1 MTAGHALTRMAGG
14 ALYDGHLLVKRW
26 PEMAAKIQKR
36 LLSEGKIT
44 KEMIES
50 YVDAYARA
58 YGDDTD
64 AYVEEII
71 ADTYAGMNRTD
82 YGTNKLRADVKME
95 VGQWQKK
102 SGSARAPP
110 AKMSIAQD
118 FKSRVAAWYK
128 SGMPEGT
135 SFVLG
140 ETGATLQGLG
150 AIESDIYM
158 NGEKIST
165 ILKEHSEMTIREI
178 QRIPEILDDPVLILK
193 SKNNA
198 RSQYGNSRLVMF
210 GAIKA
215 QDGRNIMCVL
225 DLRPTENGLL
235 IDDMQKVSSAY
246 SKDVAPENFIKRSF
260 ILFADEKRT
269 IPLLRGMGFKMP
281 MSLLRSGSIGSISYE
296 GKSVNLRGE
305 KFSDVV
311 SVGTTAETAKRKFSA
326 SAEQTQ
332 DEQQTQQ
339 EDEKKKGR
347 YRDLMG
353 EKAAQYVRRL
363 EFGLV
368 NELAEN
374 LSVPG
379 QVKRKNSLSK
389 NRRGNF
395 SFARYPNNA
404 MDKHD
409 MFGAVHTW
417 HPRDDSNVRPFA

>member
-1 MTAGHALTRMAGG
+1 MLNEERP
-14 ALYDGHLLVKRW
+14 LLAKRW

-36 LLSEGKIT
+36 LMSEGKIT

-50 YVDAYARA
+50 YVDAYAGI

-64 AYVEEII
+64 AYVEEIV

-165 ILKEHSEMTIREI
+165 ILKEHPEMTIREI

-281 MSLLRSGSIGSISYE
+281 MSLLRNGSIVSISYE

-326 SAEQTQ
+326 SADQAQ
-332 DEQQTQQ
+332 AGQQTQQ

-353 EKAAQYVRRL
+353 EKAAQYTKGIL
-363 EFGLV
+363 C
-368 NELAEN
+368 AY
-374 LSVPG
+374 
-379 QVKRKNSLSK
+379 RKIKKSLSK
-389 NRRGNF
+389 TGEGFLYRCTIIPITPFTKTMRSAKDTSGTPETIRTSDPSLRR
-395 SFARYPNNA
+395 RMLYPLSYW
-404 MDKHD
+404 
-409 MFGAVHTW
+409 GL
-417 HPRDDSNVRPFA
+417 

>member
-1 MTAGHALTRMAGG
+1 
-14 ALYDGHLLVKRW
+14 
-26 PEMAAKIQKR
+26 MAAKIQKR
-36 LLSEGKIT
+36 LLGEGKIT

-50 YVDAYARA
+50 YVDAYTGI

-64 AYVEEII
+64 AYVEEIV

-82 YGTNKLRADVKME
+82 YGTNQLRADVKME

-110 AKMSIAQD
+110 VKMSIAQD

-165 ILKEHSEMTIREI
+165 ILKEHPEMTIREI

-246 SKDVAPENFIKRSF
+246 SRDVAPENFIKRSF

-281 MSLLRSGSIGSISYE
+281 MSLLRSGFIVSISYE

-305 KFSDVV
+305 KFSDIVKLDD
-311 SVGTTAETAKRKFSA
+311 SRRLTAKLSPETRDANAEAAASGSADGRTESSAPTETEEAKVYSYDKLPGKARAFVDQAVNSAVRKA
-326 SAEQTQ
+326 
-332 DEQQTQQ
+332 
-339 EDEKKKGR
+339 GR
-347 YRDLMG
+347 AMS
-353 EKAAQYVRRL
+353 RL
-363 EFGLV
+363 
-368 NELAEN
+368 
-374 LSVPG
+374 
-379 QVKRKNSLSK
+379 
-389 NRRGNF
+389 
-395 SFARYPNNA
+395 SFAA
-404 MDKHD
+404 
-409 MFGAVHTW
+409 GL
-417 HPRDDSNVRPFA
+417 